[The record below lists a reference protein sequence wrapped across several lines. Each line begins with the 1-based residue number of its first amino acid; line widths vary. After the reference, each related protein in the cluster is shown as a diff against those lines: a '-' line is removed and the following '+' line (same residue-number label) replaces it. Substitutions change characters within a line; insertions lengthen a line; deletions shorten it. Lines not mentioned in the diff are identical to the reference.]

1 MIPALAPAASLVAVA
16 VLAVSLLM
24 GQPGPGQPGP
34 AWLVSLALLSCLAAT
49 VLSALTLAGTVRKS
63 RHLSGLDRAILE
75 DSRGEADLGALISTV
90 HDSGFVLELPGFGE
104 FLLSLNDD
112 FALLRRSA
120 VKFDLFASDILFS
133 SRNLARQSEAE
144 LEMLIML
151 KKRSEGYH
159 AKLAATAR
167 ELEDLIQGVAGYASG
182 AESLRGRALG
192 ARDQLAEV
200 SRVTSEAAAAATGG
214 ASSLAATGASAA
226 SLAKGIAQIDRVAEK
241 QAQEA
246 KRMGDALRVIEDIVE
261 RTHVLATNASIEA
274 AHAGARGAGFAV
286 IAQEIR
292 KLAASS
298 RVSLADISQVLGSIA
313 KGIESSARLSSES
326 SLSAR
331 ELGAAVADSQ
341 ARFAA
346 IVDRVRAVDDIL
358 GAFAD
363 GFSDQIEAASKLAA
377 SATGASTRIESF
389 GRVFGEGATEYQT
402 IADSASSA
410 ESGAKDARRSSKV
423 LAQLAGYLK
432 IGGLERNKVLKRYR
446 ILARAEAARFARKE
460 SRQLLL
466 YNLEIYAGDGSFL
479 GYIGDLSRSGMLI
492 LAEVPMVAGSQ
503 HHVRVALPLNS
514 EGERSVQLFLEVRRI
529 ENDVDGSRIGCRF
542 LDLGRE
548 GESAVEELLQTLSL
562 EAMTKPDL
570 AKPPSRQEMT
580 GDIEEAMELEEL

>member
-1 MIPALAPAASLVAVA
+1 MIPVLAPAASVIGA
-16 VLAVSLLM
+16 VLLAVWLSL
-24 GQPGPGQPGP
+24 GPRPGGL
-34 AWLVSLALLSCLAAT
+34 AWLGPLALLFCLAAA
-49 VLSALTLAGTVRKS
+49 VLSALTLVGIRQRS
-63 RHLSGLDRAILE
+63 RRFSGIDRAILE
-75 DSRGEADLGALISTV
+75 DSAGEADLGALISNV
-90 HDSGFVLELPGFGE
+90 HDTGFAAEMPGFGE

-120 VKFDLFASDILFS
+120 IKFDLFASDILFS

-144 LEMLIML
+144 LEMLIVL

-200 SRVTSEAAAAATGG
+200 SRVTSEAATAATGG
-214 ASSLAATGASAA
+214 SSSLAATGVSAA
-226 SLAKGIAQIDRVAEK
+226 SLAKGIAQLDRVAEK
-241 QAQEA
+241 QAVDA
-246 KRMGDALRVIEDIVE
+246 KRIGEALRVIEDIVE

-274 AHAGARGAGFAV
+274 AHAGTRGAGFAV

-298 RVSLADISQVLGSIA
+298 RASLADISQVLGSIA
-313 KGIESSARLSSES
+313 KGIETSARLSSES

-346 IVDRVRAVDDIL
+346 IVHRVAAVDDIL
-358 GAFAD
+358 GAFAEA
-363 GFSDQIEAASKLAA
+363 FSDQIEAASGLAA
-377 SATGASTRIESF
+377 TATEASARIERF
-389 GRVFGEGATEYQT
+389 GRVFGEGATDYQT
-402 IADSASSA
+402 IADSASGA
-410 ESGAKDARRSSKV
+410 EAGAKDARRSSKV

-432 IGGLERNKVLKRYR
+432 IGGIERNKVLKRYR

-466 YNLEIYAGDGSFL
+466 YNLEIYAPDGSFL

-492 LAEVPMVAGSQ
+492 LAEVPMAANSR
-503 HHVRVALPLNS
+503 HRIRVALPLTS
-514 EGERSVQLFLEVRRI
+514 EGERSVELSLEVRRI
-529 ENDVDGSRIGCRF
+529 ESDGDGNRIGCRF
-542 LDLGRE
+542 IDLGRE
-548 GESAVEELLQTLSL
+548 GESAVEELLQTLSI
-562 EAMTKPDL
+562 EGMAKPEL
-570 AKPPSRQEMT
+570 AKPPSRKEMT
-580 GDIEEAMELEEL
+580 GDAEEALELEEL